1 MTAQSTALGMR
12 VTLSGDFATAVES
25 VRAALAEEGF
35 GVLTQID
42 VQATL
47 REKLGAEME
56 PYLILGV
63 CNPEL
68 AHRALDVDRSIGLM
82 LPCTVVARAGDGGVV
97 VEVQDPQLM
106 ATVTGLADLTPIA
119 DEAGRRLR
127 AVIDRLAA
135 TTDPSERR

>member
-1 MTAQSTALGMR
+1 MTAQPTALGLR
-12 VTLSGDFATAVES
+12 ITLPGDFATAVDT
-25 VRAALAEEGF
+25 VRSALAEQGF
-35 GVLTQID
+35 GVLTEID
-42 VQATL
+42 VQRTL
-47 REKLGAEME
+47 HDKIGAEME

-63 CNPEL
+63 CNPAL

-82 LPCTVVARAGDGGVV
+82 LPCTVVVRAGDDGVV

-127 AVIDRLAA
+127 AVTDRLAA
-135 TTDPSERR
+135 TTDPAGRR